1 MLSKSSVAV
10 FAVAPRAAVVVI
22 PVIIGTPSERIVIS
36 VSTNSFDIVV

>member
-1 MLSKSSVAV
+1 MAV
-10 FAVAPRAAVVVI
+10 FAVAPKAAVVVI